1 MFYYIYLKDTTRQKQ
16 MKFYIKFAK
25 LPFTYS
31 VIKTSNST
39 NALKTAQK
47 YRKDAVVV
55 NPTDKVFTFDEA
67 VNLTWV
73 RVDLENIKERDVYEV
88 YTCIEAT
95 GLMVDPDTKEEVRLS
110 EDEILPYAKKRT
122 GKSGVIW
129 AQDNRGCVFGAK
141 KGNFAKPILVF
152 SKVKRLRLK

>member
-1 MFYYIYLKDTTRQKQ
+1 
-16 MKFYIKFAK
+16 MKFYIKFTK
-25 LPFTYS
+25 LPFQYA
-31 VIKTSNST
+31 VINTSNST

-55 NPTDKVFTFDEA
+55 NPTDMVFSFDDAVMFKDRWFKVT
-67 VNLTWV
+67 
-73 RVDLENIKERDVYEV
+73 LEEIKERDEYDIYE
-88 YTCIEAT
+88 CIDDVKGIVVNPETMQTAA
-95 GLMVDPDTKEEVRLS
+95 LS

>member
-1 MFYYIYLKDTTRQKQ
+1 MFYYIYLKDITHQKQ

-25 LPFTYS
+25 LPFTYAI
-31 VIKTSNST
+31 VKTSNST

-67 VNLTWV
+67 VNFTWT
-73 RVDLENIKERDVYEV
+73 RVNLESIKERDVYEV
-88 YTCIEAT
+88 YTCIDGK
-95 GLMVDPDTKEEVRLS
+95 GLVVDPDTKEEVRLA
-110 EDEILPYAKKRT
+110 EDEIITYAKNKT
-122 GKSGVIW
+122 GKNGVIW

-152 SKVKRLRLK
+152 NKIKRIALK